1 MLRLGL
7 TPSGDDALRLFT
19 WYVMT
24 VVYVGF
30 WLSLSMLCSVLFRNS
45 GTAFFAVLAV
55 WLLVLALLV
64 RKVWGQAKALTREL
78 VAAQSKLEAAQS
90 AAGSGQ
96 TREDAGA
103 PA

>member
-1 MLRLGL
+1 VGPGQEAVRLLGMYWFL
-7 TPSGDDALRLFT
+7 LFLA
-19 WYVMT
+19 
-24 VVYVGF
+24 VV
-30 WLSLSMLCSVLFRNS
+30 
-45 GTAFFAVLAV
+45 AV
-55 WLLVLALLV
+55 WLLVLALLAW
-64 RKVWGQAKALTREL
+64 RLWGQGKALTREL